1 MIRAVLD
8 TNVFVSGIKSQKTPP
23 GQIVDAWRKK
33 QFTVVTSPQ
42 LLLEIHEVLRRPA
55 ILELLKKTP
64 EEVDEFVQN
73 LIQKTFV
80 TEGKLELD
88 VLKND
93 PDDNMVLATA
103 IEGQAVYLVTGN
115 AKHFPSEEYQGI
127 KIVTPQEF
135 ISILSNSL

>member
-8 TNVFVSGIKSQKTPP
+8 TNVFVSGIKSRKNPP
-23 GQIVDAWRKK
+23 GQILHTWRKK

-55 ILELLKKTP
+55 ILDLLRKTP
-64 EEVDEFVQN
+64 EEVDEFVKM

-80 TEGKLELD
+80 TDGKLELD
-88 VLKND
+88 VLKDD

-103 IEGQAVYLVTGN
+103 VEGQASYLVTGN
-115 AKHFPSEEYQGI
+115 KRHFPPEEFQGV
-127 KIVTPQEF
+127 KVVTPQEF
-135 ISILSNSL
+135 IGILDSS

>member
-23 GQIVDAWRKK
+23 GQIVDAWMKK
-33 QFTVVTSPQ
+33 QFTVITSPQ
-42 LLLEIHEVLRRPA
+42 LILEIHEVLRRPA
-55 ILELLKKTP
+55 ILDLLKKTP
-64 EEVDEFVQN
+64 NEVDKFVKN

-80 TEGKLELD
+80 TKGKLELD

-93 PDDNMVLATA
+93 PDDNMVIATA
-103 IEGQAVYLVTGN
+103 VEGQAAYLVTGN
-115 AKHFPSEEYQGI
+115 TKHFPSEEYQGV

-135 ISILSNSL
+135 VSILNNS